1 MGMSSNIL
9 FPFFEETN
17 KKALVVTQAMPKS
30 KININLFFLFSSM
43 YVDTIKISKS
53 RTDVYLC
60 EDLLS
65 PT

>member
-1 MGMSSNIL
+1 MGMSSNSL

-60 EDLLS
+60 EDLMS
-65 PT
+65 TM

>member
-30 KININLFFLFSSM
+30 KININLFFLLSSM

-60 EDLLS
+60 EDLMS
-65 PT
+65 TM

>member
-30 KININLFFLFSSM
+30 KININLFILFSSM
-43 YVDTIKISKS
+43 YVDTNKISKS

-60 EDLLS
+60 EDLMS
-65 PT
+65 TM

>member
-9 FPFFEETN
+9 FPFFEVTN

-60 EDLLS
+60 EDLMS
-65 PT
+65 TM